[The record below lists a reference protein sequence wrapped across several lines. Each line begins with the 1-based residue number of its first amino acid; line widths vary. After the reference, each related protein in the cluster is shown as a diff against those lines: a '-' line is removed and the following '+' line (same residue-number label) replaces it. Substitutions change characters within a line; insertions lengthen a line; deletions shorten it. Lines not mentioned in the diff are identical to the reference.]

1 MSRQRRSRYVPKR
14 NNRKTKGISK
24 KMLSTGAIIFVV
36 LLGLSVLFGGG
47 DTSDSETD
55 IVVPP
60 AAASVE
66 APAQASDPA
75 DTATTVPP
83 ENQSTEVASA
93 EPSPVETIPAEQP
106 AEVPAEVPGPVT
118 EAPAEEVPQTV
129 DTPVVSDP
137 VPVPVEAPAAA
148 PADNSGDINLNDSN
162 SYAPDYS
169 EPDVTKA
176 MPYGLSPDSRVY
188 ITATGKKYHSNP
200 NCGNTK
206 TAYESTLEEA
216 LNRGLEP
223 CETCYGG

>member
-55 IVVPP
+55 IVAPP

-75 DTATTVPP
+75 DTVTVPP
-83 ENQSTEVASA
+83 ENQSAEVASA
-93 EPSPVETIPAEQP
+93 EPAPVETIPAEQP
-106 AEVPAEVPGPVT
+106 AEVPAEVPEPVT

-148 PADNSGDINLNDSN
+148 PADNSGDINLNDSS

-169 EPDVTKA
+169 EPDVTRA
-176 MPYGLSPDSRVY
+176 MPYGLSPDSLVY
-188 ITATGKKYHSNP
+188 ITATGEKYHSNP

>member
-55 IVVPP
+55 IVAPP

-75 DTATTVPP
+75 DTVTVPP
-83 ENQSTEVASA
+83 ENQSAEVASA
-93 EPSPVETIPAEQP
+93 EPAPVETIPAEQP
-106 AEVPAEVPGPVT
+106 AEVPAEVPEPVT

-148 PADNSGDINLNDSN
+148 PADNSGDINLNDSS

-169 EPDVTKA
+169 EPDVTRA
-176 MPYGLSPDSRVY
+176 MPEPGTNNDHIVYIYDTGKRYHHDPNCCGPDSHA
-188 ITATGKKYHSNP
+188 I
-200 NCGNTK
+200 
-206 TAYESTLEEA
+206 TLEEA
-216 LNRGLEP
+216 ERLGYTQ
-223 CETCYGG
+223 CQKKGDW